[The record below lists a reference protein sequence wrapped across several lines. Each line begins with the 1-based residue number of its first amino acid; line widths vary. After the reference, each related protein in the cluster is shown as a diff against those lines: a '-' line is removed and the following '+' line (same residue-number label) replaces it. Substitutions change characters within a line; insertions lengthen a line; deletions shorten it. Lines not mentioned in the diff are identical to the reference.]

1 MLPNVSIDYPFFCG
15 DLLNAVKN
23 SSRVNIL
30 PYDSETS
37 PFTDRI
43 CDMDITVVGNMEE
56 ITLNFENHE
65 PFRFKLNHLEIK
77 QPSNGKYYVNDGQSG
92 QQINILFLDNRQ

>member
-1 MLPNVSIDYPFFCG
+1 MRSRTVQGSISFRMTQKR
-15 DLLNAVKN
+15 LLLQIEYV
-23 SSRVNIL
+23 IW
-30 PYDSETS
+30 T
-37 PFTDRI
+37 
-43 CDMDITVVGNMEE
+43 ITVVGNMEE